1 MKDQTGKEFKILG
14 CVLLA
19 FIVTLTAMNA
29 KADEKIAGRNDRS
42 NAIVQIVNA
51 VKDGRML
58 AKVAANPSE
67 VTTLQIQVAIRQ
79 ADNHH
84 GNVSVKKKGVGLY
97 EAKWVYK
104 GSILKRLTI
113 SLEGR
118 GH

>member
-1 MKDQTGKEFKILG
+1 MKDQTGRECKILG
-14 CVLLA
+14 FVLFA
-19 FIVTLTAMNA
+19 FIVMITSKYATAS
-29 KADEKIAGRNDRS
+29 EKIAGRNDRD
-42 NAIVQIVNA
+42 NAIVQIVSA